1 VSTMLRARNG
11 EVELAYELLG
21 DGPPLL
27 LIQGLGYGGRGWGP
41 ALDLLAEDFTVAAF
55 DNRGFGGS
63 DVPPGPYRV
72 GELAED
78 ARAVLDAAG
87 FERTHVVGA
96 SLGGMVAQELA
107 LAHPDRIHKL
117 VLACTTPGGESAYP
131 MPAQT
136 VSLMLEAPTMP
147 PDVALRR
154 FVENALGDG
163 GSEDLVDR
171 IVAYRTANPPD
182 LGGWQSQA
190 SAGAAHDALDRI
202 GSIRAP
208 TLVVH
213 GTEDAVVDPRN
224 AELLG
229 ERIPG
234 ARVELL
240 PGCGHLPFWEE
251 PARFVSLTKEF
262 VE

>member
-1 VSTMLRARNG
+1 VSTALRARNG
-11 EVELAYELLG
+11 EVKLAYEVMG

-41 ALDLLAEDFTVAAF
+41 VLDPLAEDFTVAIF
-55 DNRGFGGS
+55 DNRGFGSS
-63 DVPPGPYRV
+63 DVPPGPYSVR
-72 GELAED
+72 ELAED

-87 FERTHVVGA
+87 LDRAHVLGA
-96 SLGGMVAQELA
+96 SLGGMAAQELA
-107 LAHPDRIHKL
+107 LAHPERIDRLI
-117 VLACTTPGGESAYP
+117 LACTTPGGVGAHP
-131 MPAQT
+131 MPSQT

-163 GSEDLVDR
+163 TSDDLVDR
-171 IVAYRTANPPD
+171 VVAYRTANPPD

-190 SAGAAHDALDRI
+190 AAGAMHDALDRI
-202 GSIRAP
+202 GNIKAP
-208 TLVVH
+208 TLIVH

-224 AELLG
+224 ADLLA

-240 PGCGHLPFWEE
+240 RGCGHLPFWEE
-251 PARFVSLTKEF
+251 PERFAALIKEF
-262 VE
+262 LQ